1 MSDDI
6 SVFEVDVDAEFVWMR
21 HGDGQPA
28 AFPRGSVDA
37 WQVKGWF
44 PCEAPPDVDPAL
56 AEHVPP
62 AAAAPAGSEP
72 QADEPAGAAGDNHD
86 DSEEMNSDG

>member
-6 SVFEVDVDAEFVWMR
+6 SVFDVDVDAEFVWMR

-37 WQVKGWF
+37 WQVKGWL

-56 AEHVPP
+56 AEHVP

-72 QADEPAGAAGDNHD
+72 QADEPAAAAGDNHD